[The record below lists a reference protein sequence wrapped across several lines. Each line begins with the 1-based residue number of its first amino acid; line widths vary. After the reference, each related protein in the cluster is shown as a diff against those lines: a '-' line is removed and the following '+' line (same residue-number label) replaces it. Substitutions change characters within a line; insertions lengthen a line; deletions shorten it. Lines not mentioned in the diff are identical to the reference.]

1 VKNIIVFL
9 IVILS
14 SFVAIAGTTNVRIYH
29 QSVASPA
36 SVQNKQIGV
45 NTTADANL
53 GYKMWFG
60 KDADGNITSFLSKS
74 KPALVTSLR
83 SDSAYT
89 NIDTAK
95 QYRAPLAKF
104 DSSYNTSAR
113 IRRGY
118 IDSMLSCDT
127 AYLTSLKTARLY
139 TTSLR
144 LDTIYSIRDTA
155 KIMKA
160 DSGNF
165 SKLKVTKTTSDTIV
179 SVYNSTAHIHAD
191 SACFGNGIGRGVF
204 DSHGHFQLYGTAL
217 EWDDMDQFVLSAAKN
232 IGVTG
237 APPLNSTGDGFSEFQ
252 FGIGDS
258 LDGNI
263 EHGHRFV
270 EGDTLHFHA
279 HWLNANKEA
288 GDKYVK
294 FQIHYK
300 VRNIGDSLTYE
311 NTISAQDTIVA
322 NTPTLT
328 HHLYEIGE
336 VAMPLIKLGAQIQLS
351 VKRIAASPATNPT
364 SNPFLLQIGIHK
376 KIDCF
381 GSRTELTK

>member
-1 VKNIIVFL
+1 MRVLLIAFL
-9 IVILS
+9 MA
-14 SFVAIAGTTNVRIYH
+14 FTAIAGTTNVRIYH
-29 QSVASPA
+29 QAVASPA

-45 NTTADANL
+45 NTTADADL
-53 GYKMWFG
+53 GFKMWFG
-60 KDADGNITSFLSKS
+60 KDADGNVNQFLCKNQKIKATSIRQDSSFSLFDTSKHY
-74 KPALVTSLR
+74 R
-83 SDSAYT
+83 S
-89 NIDTAK
+89 
-95 QYRAPLAKF
+95 PLANF
-104 DSSYNTSAR
+104 DSAR
-113 IRRGY
+113 IGK
-118 IDSMLSCDT
+118 LSIGALSGVT
-127 AYLTSLKTARLY
+127 RIPT
-139 TTSLR
+139 
-144 LDTIYSIRDTA
+144 DTIYSKRDTS
-155 KIMKA
+155 KLMKA

-165 SKLKVTKTTSDTIV
+165 TKLKTIKIISDTIV
-179 SVYNSTAHIHAD
+179 SVYDSTAHIHAD

-204 DSHGHFQLYGTAL
+204 DTHGHFQLFGTAL

-232 IGVTG
+232 VGATG

-288 GDKYVK
+288 GNKYVK

-300 VRNIGDSLTYE
+300 IRNIGDSLTYE

-322 NTPTLT
+322 NTSTLT
-328 HHLYEIGE
+328 HHYYDIGE
-336 VAMPLIKLGAQIQLS
+336 VDMPLIKLGAQVQIS

-364 SNPFLLQIGIHK
+364 NNPFLLQIGIHK